1 MMGFTRPSVL
11 AGVAAAGIAH
21 HVLARSLLQVPNEL
35 FAR

>member
-11 AGVAAAGIAH
+11 AGVAAAGIAYR
-21 HVLARSLLQVPNEL
+21 VLAQILPRGPDAL